1 MFEYKQL
8 GKFTYHILPN
18 MDNINHFLQ
27 TWLRKEWE
35 TDHSEDPDQP
45 WTLEWLD
52 LLSLMKFELKKI
64 NRDSV
69 NLRKDLMD
77 YKTETYNFQ
86 NELNDRVA
94 DMEESILRGSSIEP
108 LIVNGENMEL
118 MDGYTRYKILKKYD
132 QERVYAYVGTL
143 K

>member
-1 MFEYKQL
+1 
-8 GKFTYHILPN
+8 
-18 MDNINHFLQ
+18 
-27 TWLRKEWE
+27 
-35 TDHSEDPDQP
+35 
-45 WTLEWLD
+45 
-52 LLSLMKFELKKI
+52 MKFELKKI
-64 NRDSV
+64 NLDSV

-77 YKTETYNFQ
+77 YKTKTYNFQ
-86 NELNDRVA
+86 NELNDRVV

-132 QERVYAYVGTL
+132 QERAYAYVGTL

>member
-1 MFEYKQL
+1 MFSYQKL
-8 GKFTYHILPN
+8 GKFTFHILKN
-18 MDNINHFLQ
+18 KEEINPFLYD
-27 TWLRKEWE
+27 WLRKEWE

-52 LLSLMKFELKKI
+52 LLKLMKFELKII

-69 NLRKDLMD
+69 NLRKELMD

-108 LIVNGENMEL
+108 LTVNGENMEL
-118 MDGYTRYKILKKYD
+118 MNGYTRYRILKKYD
-132 QERVYAYVGTL
+132 QERIYAYVGTL